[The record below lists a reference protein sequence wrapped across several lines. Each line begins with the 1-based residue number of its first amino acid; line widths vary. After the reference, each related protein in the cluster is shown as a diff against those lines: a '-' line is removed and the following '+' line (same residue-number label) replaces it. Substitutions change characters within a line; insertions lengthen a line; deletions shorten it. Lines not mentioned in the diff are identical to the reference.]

1 MNLNQNLQKNK
12 VLNEKVLHL
21 NIWIMILIF
30 LVLSV
35 ITFTW
40 LSKVF
45 GIIFGVISLI
55 YLIFLYVYTSKLKK
69 FIKKEYEE
77 DSK

>member
-45 GIIFGVISLI
+45 GIIFGVISLV